1 DGANEEIT
9 RLHQPYAQL
18 LQTNRNQLSRLISIE
33 NDNTTKLYESSLNQ
47 QAENS
52 SSKTIGLFLPVETS
66 PAVEDTVNL
75 Y

>member
-1 DGANEEIT
+1 MPTFRSIDSRSSLIQNTPDGANEEIT

-52 SSKTIGLFLPVETS
+52 S
-66 PAVEDTVNL
+66 
-75 Y
+75 